1 MMTQTG
7 IDPTVDQEVQTQ
19 LPDLSGLSLEDLM
32 TIDSPALR
40 GILEAILEAEDE
52 QQGIVAGFQ
61 SALF

>member
-19 LPDLSGLSLEDLM
+19 LPDLSDLSLEDLM

-40 GILEAILEAEDE
+40 EILEAILEEDE
-52 QQGIVAGFQ
+52 QQEIVAGFQ

>member
-1 MMTQTG
+1 MTQTG

-19 LPDLSGLSLEDLM
+19 LPDLSDLSLEDLM

-40 GILEAILEAEDE
+40 EILEAILEEDE
-52 QQGIVAGFQ
+52 QQEIVAGFQ

>member
-19 LPDLSGLSLEDLM
+19 LPDLSGFSLEDLM

-40 GILEAILEAEDE
+40 EILEAILEEDE
-52 QQGIVAGFQ
+52 QQEIVAGFQ